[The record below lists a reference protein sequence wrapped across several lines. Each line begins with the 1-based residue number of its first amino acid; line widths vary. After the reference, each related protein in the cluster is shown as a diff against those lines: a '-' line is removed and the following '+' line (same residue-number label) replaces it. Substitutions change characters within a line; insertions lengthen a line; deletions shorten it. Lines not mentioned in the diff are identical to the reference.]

1 MRRNH
6 FAKSNATV
14 HEGWSVTPARVVC
27 IKQFAQET
35 SLKNIDREIE
45 TLTFLNS
52 SDDASKH
59 NVISFIGTDEDRRWG
74 KVLIFELVHARNF
87 NLDLES
93 MTAEQVSKYM
103 HKLLQ
108 SLHYLHNR
116 SVVHRDLKPANFLH
130 NFESDTFRLID
141 FGSAVKSIEAFGKK
155 GGGTKGFKSPETLT
169 NSVSQTSAVDIWSAG
184 IILFSLLT
192 GKKHVLSEIG
202 VKGEKACEV
211 SHLREIGEIVGTTK
225 MKQWNILQSDEYG
238 NGCQYQNKTGW
249 AAKALQSVIP
259 ERSWKPDDQALD
271 LLSKM
276 LEVDPTKRIK
286 TLTALEHPFLK
297 AKK

>member
-1 MRRNH
+1 
-6 FAKSNATV
+6 
-14 HEGWSVTPARVVC
+14 
-27 IKQFAQET
+27 
-35 SLKNIDREIE
+35 
-45 TLTFLNS
+45 
-52 SDDASKH
+52 
-59 NVISFIGTDEDRRWG
+59 VISFIGTDEDRRGG
-74 KVLIFELVHARNF
+74 KVLIFEMVHASNF
-87 NLDLES
+87 NSDLKS

-103 HKLLQ
+103 LKLLQ

-141 FGSAVKSIEAFGKK
+141 FGSAVRGTDAFGKK
-155 GGGTKGFKSPETLT
+155 GGGTEGFKSPETMT

-192 GKKHVLSEIG
+192 GKKRVLSEK
-202 VKGEKACEV
+202 VRGEKAYEV

-249 AAKALQSVIP
+249 AAKALQTVIP

-271 LLSKM
+271 LLSQM
-276 LEVDPTKRIK
+276 LEVDPTKRIN
-286 TLTALEHPFLK
+286 TFAALEHPFWK